1 MALTN
6 FLTQIADSIRS
17 KDGTTDKIPATEFP
31 QRILAI
37 PSGGGSES
45 AFDVVTGEFI
55 LSDDHDLYVDGAEN
69 NFIINH
75 NIGKIPFM
83 FYLYADYENMINKNI
98 NTITFVNC
106 TNTVMLSKN
115 ISNRYTEITRVNS
128 SSNSVALNNAMAPRN
143 ARIEI
148 DESTVTIGK
157 YVNEAGKYIFRAGN
171 LYKWIALV
179 SKE

>member
-6 FLTQIADSIRS
+6 LLTQIADSIRS
-17 KDGTTDKIPATEFP
+17 KDGTTEPIPAMDFP

-55 LSDDHDLYVDGAEN
+55 LSNDHDLYVDGAEN
-69 NFIINH
+69 NFVINH
-75 NIGKIPFM
+75 EIGKVPFI
-83 FYLYADYENMINKNI
+83 FYLYADCENLERIAISTITAATCMNVIMLATNTSNRFTEIIRINGSGNSTGANNCMSPSKSNIDIDENMVVIGKNI
-98 NTITFVNC
+98 N
-106 TNTVMLSKN
+106 
-115 ISNRYTEITRVNS
+115 
-128 SSNSVALNNAMAPRN
+128 A
-143 ARIEI
+143 
-148 DESTVTIGK
+148 
-157 YVNEAGKYIFRAGN
+157 AGKYIFRAGN